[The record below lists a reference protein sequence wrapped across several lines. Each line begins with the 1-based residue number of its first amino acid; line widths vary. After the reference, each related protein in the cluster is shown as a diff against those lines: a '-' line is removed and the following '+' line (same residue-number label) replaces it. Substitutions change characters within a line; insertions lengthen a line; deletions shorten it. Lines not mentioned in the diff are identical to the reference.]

1 MNVTGV
7 EILSSNK
14 WKRSERVG
22 ALIEMLT
29 TSPRKLYSLGE
40 FASFFNA
47 ARSTI
52 SEDLSLTRQVLKN
65 LGRGHI
71 ETIAGPAGGVRYIPG
86 VAEWRR
92 LELLNELRQRLT
104 DPERILPGNYIY
116 MTDCI
121 YDPKTC
127 NLLGEI
133 FASYYYKT
141 APDAVVTVETKGIPL
156 AMATAYYLNVPVIA
170 ARRDHLITE
179 GTSVSINYVSGSS
192 RSIQTMSLA
201 RRSLSSGKKVLIIDD
216 FMRGGGTI
224 KGLMELMVEFEA
236 TVVGVGVL
244 LSTASPAQKL
254 VNDYISML
262 ILDDVD
268 TINNKISMQV
278 SHFYKK

>member
-1 MNVTGV
+1 MNTD
-7 EILSSNK
+7 K

-29 TSPRKLYSLGE
+29 TSPGKLFSLGQ
-40 FASFFNA
+40 FSDFFNA

-52 SEDLSLTRQVLKN
+52 SEDLTLTRQVLKKI
-65 LGRGHI
+65 GRGHI
-71 ETIAGPAGGVRYIPG
+71 ETIAGPAGGVKYLPE

-92 LELLNELRQRLT
+92 IELLNRLREQLI

-121 YDPKTC
+121 YDPKVC
-127 NLLGEI
+127 NILGEI
-133 FASYYYKT
+133 FASYFYDN

-201 RRSLSSGKKVLIIDD
+201 RRSLSPGKRILIIDD
-216 FMRGGGTI
+216 FMRAGGTI
-224 KGLMELMVEFEA
+224 KGLMELMSEFEA

-244 LSTASPAQKL
+244 LATSSPTKKL
-254 VNDYISML
+254 INNYISML
-262 ILDDVD
+262 VLEDVD
-268 TINNKISMQV
+268 TVNNKIIMNV
-278 SHFYKK
+278 SPFCENN